1 MTNSHDEALMRLHQ
15 LISYV
20 QDEGLRHSFN
30 KWINDNL
37 HKVECHYSMGAEG
50 FLKHKEIGQQAEQY
64 AKDALFKKLSDVII
78 DAAQVKT
85 TEYVGYPYSHI
96 VTASALVV
104 MRRSH
109 DR

>member
-1 MTNSHDEALMRLHQ
+1 MTNSHGEALMHLHQ
-15 LISYV
+15 LISYI

-30 KWINDNL
+30 KWVNDNL
-37 HKVECHYSMGAEG
+37 HKVECHYSMGAET
-50 FLKHKEIGQQAEQY
+50 FLMHKETRKVAEKY
-64 AKDALFKKLSDVII
+64 AKDALFKKLSDAII
-78 DAAQVKT
+78 DVAQVKT